1 MGARDVSIGWDVY
14 KNRDLLQTVTLLVD
28 RRVKQLHQK

>member
-1 MGARDVSIGWDVY
+1 MG

-28 RRVKQLHQK
+28 RRVKQLHPK